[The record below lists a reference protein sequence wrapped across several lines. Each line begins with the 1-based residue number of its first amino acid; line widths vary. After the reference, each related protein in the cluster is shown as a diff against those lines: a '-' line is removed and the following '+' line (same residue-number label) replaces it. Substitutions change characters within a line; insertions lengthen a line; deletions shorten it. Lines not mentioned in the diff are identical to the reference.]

1 MTVRIMEE
9 DRNGEHVIRVDGW
22 LEGEEEAAE
31 LLRVAREASC
41 QVVVDLKYLQTSD
54 SYGIKT
60 LHTLHWEGARL
71 SRTSDFIKLMLGMND
86 EIQAHPN
93 SGGSS

>member
-1 MTVRIMEE
+1 MEE

-31 LLRVAREASC
+31 LLRVAREVSC
-41 QVVVDLKYLQTSD
+41 PVVVDLKYLQSSD
-54 SYGIKT
+54 AYGIKT
-60 LHTLHWEGARL
+60 LHTLHWEGAQL
-71 SRTSDFIKLMLGMND
+71 SQASGFIKLMLGMND
-86 EIQAHPN
+86 GAPASEKRPV

>member
-1 MTVRIMEE
+1 MEE
-9 DRNGEHVIRVDGW
+9 DRNGEHIIRVDGW

-31 LLRVAREASC
+31 LLRVAREARNP
-41 QVVVDLKYLQTSD
+41 VVVDLKYLQTSD

-71 SRTSDFIKLMLGMND
+71 SRTSDFIKLILGMSD
-86 EIQAHPN
+86 EAPASVGRPI

>member
-1 MTVRIMEE
+1 MEE

-41 QVVVDLKYLQTSD
+41 PVVVDLKYLQSSD
-54 SYGIKT
+54 SCGIQTLQT
-60 LHTLHWEGARL
+60 LHCEGARL
-71 SRTSDFIKLMLGMND
+71 NRTSDFIKLMLGMND
-86 EIQAHPN
+86 EAPGSVIGTL
-93 SGGSS
+93 SGESS